1 MISLAVAFSFGLSAI
16 VNRRG
21 VELASRLSRLLPAR
35 DRDRLH
41 PDDRLVD
48 VGDADALVLG
58 LGRVGS
64 ATYSRLRDEYGLSVV
79 GVEHDRTRVPALED
93 EGFEVVRA
101 DATDL
106 EFWTRVQRAGRVKV
120 AVLAMPFHNANLIAL
135 ARLQAAGFTGKVAA
149 VARYDDDVA
158 ELERHGADAVF
169 HLYGSAGFA
178 LADHAAEVLLQGR
191 GGGPPEPHPPARP
204 GDERDVL
211 DPLDRRAEPSVARSD
226 PVRPRPGDGLGTR
239 GHADLAVRAA
249 QLGLHRV
256 AGDPE
261 AGGDLLERDVVA
273 DLPEHDPLALGQRVH
288 AGGGGVDGLLAG
300 HGVPPAV

>member
-1 MISLAVAFSFGLSAI
+1 MVVSLAVAFSFGLSAI

-35 DRDRLH
+35 DSERLH

-64 ATYSRLRDEYGLSVV
+64 ATYARLRDEYGLSVV
-79 GVEHDRTRVPALED
+79 GVEHDQTRVFALED
-93 EGFEVVRA
+93 EGYDVVRA

-106 EFWTRVQRAGRVKV
+106 EFWNRVQRAGRVKM

-169 HLYGSAGFA
+169 HLYGSAGLRA
-178 LADHAAEVLLQGR
+178 RGPR
-191 GGGPPEPHPPARP
+191 GGGAAAGSGRHAPRTSPAGPTGRRARHPRPARSSRGVRVGRQIP
-204 GDERDVL
+204 CA
-211 DPLDRRAEPSVARSD
+211 RAQATASAR
-226 PVRPRPGDGLGTR
+226 
-239 GHADLAVRAA
+239 
-249 QLGLHRV
+249 
-256 AGDPE
+256 
-261 AGGDLLERDVVA
+261 
-273 DLPEHDPLALGQRVH
+273 
-288 AGGGGVDGLLAG
+288 VDTPILR
-300 HGVPPAV
+300 